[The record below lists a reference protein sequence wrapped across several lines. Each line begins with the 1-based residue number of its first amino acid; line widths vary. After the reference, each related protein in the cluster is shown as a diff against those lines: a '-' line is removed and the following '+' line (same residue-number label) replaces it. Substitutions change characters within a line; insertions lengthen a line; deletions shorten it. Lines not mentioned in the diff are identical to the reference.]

1 MVNFENLALKSLL
14 DGDLSLLSQIKVDYF
29 TKGNV
34 KIYEKLLEFF
44 SQHNRLPTYNEITSL
59 IQAKAPANVVPQF
72 VALIQSIQ
80 NITDQTIDTNL
91 VAQELKEA
99 FTIRTVDREIVE
111 LVEANKIKDTKEVKR
126 LLNLLSEKINLSG
139 VKVVNLEDVKDED
152 DTHTLVRT
160 FLDRESESE
169 FFGGGHTGLTIYSAE
184 SGGGKAL
191 QNGTLIPTPNGHKKI
206 EELKVNDLV
215 FGRDGKP
222 TKVLGVYPQG
232 LRPTYKVEFIDGRVS
247 YADAEHIWTVI
258 DSNNKEKD
266 LTTVELIEKGL
277 STTRYDSRYDTVQ
290 NKYKY
295 SVPLCKA
302 VEYPT
307 KSLVIPPYVLGAILG
322 DGGTSSGWITYTSAD
337 DELIEFITNDIG
349 SDAVVTDRAAKYS
362 FGITK
367 CPSYLQ
373 YLKENN
379 LMCLSNDK
387 FIPTDYLEAS
397 ITDRELLL
405 QGLLDTDGSVSESRP
420 SKIEFTTVSKQ
431 LAVAISTL
439 VNSLGGVA
447 TTSVKTNSGYKDSTG
462 TFIKCQDTYR
472 VLIRFSKDSTIRP
485 FRLSRKA
492 SIYKPTTKL
501 SKLSIKNITYIAET
515 ECTCIK
521 VEAQDSL
528 FLTQD
533 YIVTHNTIAL
543 GQTALNNFKDG
554 KNVMFISLEL
564 SRKVMYNRLISAESN
579 VDFSIINEGAQ
590 NKEQQE
596 AMDKAHAKL
605 FGKGNPNKFFI
616 IDDDITDT
624 ELINLISVESQIN
637 KIDVFVIDYLQLV
650 EPDSSGDEWKSLTK
664 LCKKLHKLTKA
675 FDIAIISA
683 SQVNEEGTEKGSIMP
698 KISARGSKEVKF
710 SSSQFVHFAKDRETG
725 MLNMFQMKNRIGKTK
740 HLILEPEFEHMKIN
754 STGVELNV

>member
-34 KIYEKLLEFF
+34 KIYEKILEFF

-80 NITDQTIDTNL
+80 NITDQTIDTDL

-184 SGGGKAL
+184 SGGGK
-191 QNGTLIPTPNGHKKI
+191 
-206 EELKVNDLV
+206 
-215 FGRDGKP
+215 
-222 TKVLGVYPQG
+222 
-232 LRPTYKVEFIDGRVS
+232 S
-247 YADAEHIWTVI
+247 
-258 DSNNKEKD
+258 
-266 LTTVELIEKGL
+266 
-277 STTRYDSRYDTVQ
+277 
-290 NKYKY
+290 
-295 SVPLCKA
+295 
-302 VEYPT
+302 
-307 KSLVIPPYVLGAILG
+307 
-322 DGGTSSGWITYTSAD
+322 
-337 DELIEFITNDIG
+337 
-349 SDAVVTDRAAKYS
+349 
-362 FGITK
+362 
-367 CPSYLQ
+367 
-373 YLKENN
+373 
-379 LMCLSNDK
+379 
-387 FIPTDYLEAS
+387 
-397 ITDRELLL
+397 
-405 QGLLDTDGSVSESRP
+405 
-420 SKIEFTTVSKQ
+420 
-431 LAVAISTL
+431 
-439 VNSLGGVA
+439 
-447 TTSVKTNSGYKDSTG
+447 
-462 TFIKCQDTYR
+462 
-472 VLIRFSKDSTIRP
+472 
-485 FRLSRKA
+485 
-492 SIYKPTTKL
+492 
-501 SKLSIKNITYIAET
+501 
-515 ECTCIK
+515 
-521 VEAQDSL
+521 
-528 FLTQD
+528 
-533 YIVTHNTIAL
+533 IAL

-596 AMDKAHAKL
+596 AMGKAHAKL
-605 FGKGNPNKFFI
+605 FGKGNPNKFLI

-675 FDIAIISA
+675 FDIAIVSA

>member
-1 MVNFENLALKSLL
+1 MIDFEKLALKSLL
-14 DGDLSLLSQIKVDYF
+14 DGNVSLVSHLKLEYF
-29 TKGNV
+29 TKGNT
-34 KIYEKLLEFF
+34 KLYEKILEFF
-44 SQHNRLPTYNEITSL
+44 AQYKRLPTYDELGSL

-72 VALIQSIQ
+72 LAIIASLQ
-80 NITDQTIDTNL
+80 NITQTIDNEL
-91 VAQELKEA
+91 VVQELKEA
-99 FTIRTVDREIVE
+99 FTVRTVDSEIVD

-126 LLNLLSEKINLSG
+126 LLNILNEKVNLCG
-139 VKVVNLEDVKDED
+139 IKVKSLEDVKDED

-160 FLDRESESE
+160 FLDKESESE

-191 QNGTLIPTPNGHKKI
+191 QNGTLIPTPNGNKKI

-258 DSNNKEKD
+258 DSNNREKD
-266 LTTVELIEKGL
+266 LTTIQLLEKGL
-277 STTRYDSRYDTVQ
+277 STTRYDSRYDTTQ

-322 DGGTSSGWITYTSAD
+322 DGGTNSGWITYASAD
-337 DELIEFITNDIG
+337 DELIKFITNDVG
-349 SDAVVTDRAAKYS
+349 SDAVVTNRAAKYS

-367 CPSYLQ
+367 CPSYLK
-373 YLKENN
+373 YLKENS
-379 LMCLSNDK
+379 LMCLSNSK
-387 FIPTDYLEAS
+387 FIPKDYLEAS

-420 SKIEFTTVSKQ
+420 SKIEFTTVSKR
-431 LAVAISTL
+431 LATTISTL

-447 TTSVKTNSGYKDSTG
+447 TTSIKTNSGYKDSTG

-472 VLIRFSKDSTIRP
+472 VLIRFSKDSTINP
-485 FRLSRKA
+485 FRLNRKA

-501 SKLSIKNITYIAET
+501 SKLSIKNITYVAET

-543 GQTALNNFKDG
+543 GQAALNNYKDG
-554 KNVMFISLEL
+554 KNVFMVSLEL
-564 SRKVMYNRLISAESN
+564 SRKVMYNRLISAESG
-579 VDFSIINEGAQ
+579 VDFSIINDSKQ
-590 NKEQQE
+590 TPEQQLLI
-596 AMDKAHAKL
+596 DKAHKAL
-605 FGKGNPNKFFI
+605 FDPSNTNKFLI
-616 IDDDITDT
+616 VDDDITDT
-624 ELINLISVESQIN
+624 ELINLIAVEAQVN

-675 FDIAIISA
+675 YDIAVISA
-683 SQVNEEGTEKGSIMP
+683 SQVNEEGTEKGTIMP
-698 KISARGSKEVKF
+698 KISSRGSKEVKF
-710 SSSQFVHFAKDRETG
+710 SSSQFIHFAKDRETG
-725 MLNMFQMKNRIGKTK
+725 MLNMFQMKNRIAKAR
-740 HLILEPEFEHMKIN
+740 HLILEPEFEHMKMN
-754 STGVELNV
+754 STGVELNI